1 MKDKWTLEELKAYLL
16 IYAMNADKK
25 ETPEEI
31 EVIKRYVNPKMFVK
45 MHNEFKADKHHQ
57 RLQKIND
64 AIQSLN
70 LSKNQIQ
77 NLFYDVE
84 EVFKADKDFSIV
96 ERNIAI
102 GLKRIL
108 DF

>member
-1 MKDKWTLEELKAYLL
+1 MKNKWTIEELKAYLL

-31 EVIKRYVNPKMFVK
+31 EVIKRHVNPKVFTK
-45 MHNEFKADKHHQ
+45 MYNEFNADQHHQ
-57 RLQKIND
+57 GIRKIND
-64 AIQSLN
+64 ATKSLN
-70 LSKNQIQ
+70 LTKNELQ
-77 NLFYDVE
+77 NLFYSVE
-84 EVFKADKDFSIV
+84 EVFNADKTFSIV

>member
-1 MKDKWTLEELKAYLL
+1 MRDTWTLEELKAYVL

-31 EVIKRYVNPKMFVK
+31 EVIKRYINPKTFVK
-45 MHNEFKADKHHQ
+45 MHNEFSIDKHHQ
-57 RLQKIND
+57 GIQKISD
-64 AIQSLN
+64 AIQNLN
-70 LSKNQIQ
+70 LTKDEIQ
-77 NLFYDVE
+77 NLFYDME
-84 EVFKADKDFSIV
+84 EVFNADKDFSIV

>member
-1 MKDKWTLEELKAYLL
+1 MRDKWTLEELKAYLL

-25 ETPEEI
+25 ETQEEV
-31 EVIKRYVNPKMFVK
+31 EVIKRYVDSKTFIK
-45 MHNEFKADKHHQ
+45 IHNEFDNDKHHQ
-57 RLQKIND
+57 RIEKINA
-64 AIQSLN
+64 AIKSLN
-70 LSKNQIQ
+70 LTKNEIQ

-84 EVFKADKDFSIV
+84 EVFKADKDFAIV

-108 DF
+108 NF